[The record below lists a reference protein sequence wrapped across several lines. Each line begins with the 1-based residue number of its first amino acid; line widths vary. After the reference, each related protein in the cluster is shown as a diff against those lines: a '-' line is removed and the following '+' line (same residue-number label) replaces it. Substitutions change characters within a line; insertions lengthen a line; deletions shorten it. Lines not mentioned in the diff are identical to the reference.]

1 MSDDNTKTIENGTKT
16 AEGLLEKGTFSLVDT
31 IKGRTIA
38 TKDVTIATD
47 IRAMHLRKV
56 LEDEMNVLDNRV
68 EGSKERAEVL
78 EKEIAELE
86 QVIKDSSLTFHL
98 KGLLPHIVEETE
110 DEVDAEIKKGVV
122 EDTEEARNI
131 RLSDAFMAKHISAV
145 TRVADGAKDERVFE
159 ADDMATMRGY
169 IPFEAWKKIRLAMDE
184 LTFAAAY
191 FDASVSADFLSK
203 S

>member
-1 MSDDNTKTIENGTKT
+1 MSDDKIAENGART

-47 IRAMHLRKV
+47 IRAMHLRQV
-56 LEDEMNVLDNRV
+56 LEDEANSLDTRV
-68 EGSKERAEVL
+68 EGGKERMEVL

-86 QVIKDSSLTFHL
+86 KVIAESSLTFHL
-98 KGLLPHIVEETE
+98 KGLLPHVIEETE
-110 DEVDAEIKKGVV
+110 DEVDAEIKAGKVK
-122 EDTEEARNI
+122 EDDRLV
-131 RLSDAFMAKHISAV
+131 RLSDAYMAKHIEAV
-145 TRVADGAKDERVFE
+145 TRDSDGARDERVFE